1 MFQIR
6 EILIPMMQTE
16 TIKNYKPIL
25 EDLVSKF
32 IINELSTN
40 EPVVPYEVFKR
51 FATML
56 SLKLFLNLENQ
67 EAEELSK
74 LSTSHWHGI
83 ISGCRTLQP

>member
-1 MFQIR
+1 
-6 EILIPMMQTE
+6 MMQTD

-25 EDLVSKF
+25 DDLVSKF

-83 ISGCRTLQP
+83 ISGSRTKAFKIVSTI